1 MEVAEY
7 LEDRGLLGNLNGSEI
22 VSAACTNAGDLVV
35 NLKGGGKLYVVV
47 PLDFI
52 RETLN
57 INAYWEADPYNGGE
71 KFLIVDE
78 D

>member
-7 LEDRGLLGNLNGSEI
+7 LEERGLLGDLKGSEI

-35 NLKGGGKLYVVV
+35 NLKGGRKLYVVV

-57 INAYWEADPYNGGE
+57 VNVYWEADPYNGGE
-71 KFLIVDE
+71 KFLVCPE